1 MAKEDTDYDTDL
13 QTMRDSY
20 ACNMKSFKEY
30 YTLTKMYPTD
40 KSYTDGYN
48 NARKNL
54 IQLSKN
60 LFLLNNLIQQ
70 DIDALH
76 KQSVNVNKTIQ
87 ESESKK
93 SDIMSKLNFLSGEVN
108 GAIQMSQDYKALYV
122 QQYVSNIAM
131 IIGIIAS
138 FGATYYVFNKRVE

>member
-1 MAKEDTDYDTDL
+1 MVEKDTEYDANL
-13 QTMRDSY
+13 QAMRDSY

-40 KSYTDGYN
+40 KTYTDGYN
-48 NARKNL
+48 SARRNL

-70 DIDALH
+70 DIDTLH
-76 KQSVNVNKTIQ
+76 KQSVSVNKTIQ

-93 SDIMSKLNFLSGEVN
+93 SGLVAKMNFLSGEVN
-108 GAIQMSQDYKALYV
+108 GAIQMSQDYKVLYV

-131 IIGIIAS
+131 VIGIIAS
-138 FGATYYVFNKRVE
+138 FGATYYVFRKRVE